1 MLQKLAKESTQNNAK
16 DDDDIGS
23 SPVVEDVPSDFTIRS
38 TEKIPLYFI
47 SQISGKTIKKEK
59 MIKSSTGVYYD
70 KDELIRLLSSSKN
83 PVCVVTG
90 KYSEGK
96 DAI

>member
-1 MLQKLAKESTQNNAK
+1 MAKESTQNNAK
-16 DDDDIGS
+16 DDDDDIGS
-23 SPVVEDVPSDFTIRS
+23 SPVVDDVPSDFTIRS

-47 SQISGKTIKKEK
+47 SQISGKIIKKEK
-59 MIKSSTGVYYD
+59 MIITSTGVYYD
-70 KDELIRLLSSSKN
+70 KDELIRLISSSKN